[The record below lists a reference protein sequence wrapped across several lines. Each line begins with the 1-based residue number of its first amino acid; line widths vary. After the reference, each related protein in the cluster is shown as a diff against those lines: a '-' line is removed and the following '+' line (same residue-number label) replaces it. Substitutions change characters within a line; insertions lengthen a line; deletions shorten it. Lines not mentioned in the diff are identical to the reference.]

1 MIKRSLGFYVACFIG
16 FLLVVLVLGGV
27 LQLSGYLS
35 KAESNYTKESRSRII
50 KEYAKENSVYTVTKL
65 NMEERGGIL
74 AKYNEYYVTMDDGSG
89 KVETIKVN
97 AEVYY
102 SLNIGDK
109 VDYQGNIVSSSLGK

>member
-1 MIKRSLGFYVACFIG
+1 MIKRSLGFYIACFIG

-27 LQLSGYLS
+27 LQLSGYLG
-35 KAESNYTKESRSRII
+35 KAESDYTKESRSRII
-50 KEYAKENSVYTVTKL
+50 KEYAEENTFYTVTKL
-65 NMEERGGIL
+65 NKEERGGIL

-109 VDYQGNIVSSSLGK
+109 VDYKGNILGSSKE

>member
-16 FLLVVLVLGGV
+16 FLLVTSAVGGV

-50 KEYAKENSVYTVTKL
+50 KEFANENAVYTVTKL

-74 AKYNEYYVTMDDGSG
+74 DKYHEYFVTVEDGSG
-89 KVETIKVN
+89 KAKTIMVE
-97 AEVYY
+97 AGLYY
-102 SLNIGDK
+102 SLNVGDK
-109 VDYQGNIVSSSLGK
+109 VDYKGNILGSSKD